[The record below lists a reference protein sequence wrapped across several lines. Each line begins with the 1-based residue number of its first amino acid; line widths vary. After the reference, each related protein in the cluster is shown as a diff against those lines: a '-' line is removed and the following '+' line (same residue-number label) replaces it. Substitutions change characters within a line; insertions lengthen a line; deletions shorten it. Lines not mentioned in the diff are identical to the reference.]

1 MNKYKIING
10 IVTFVLTAA
19 VVIFINIAL
28 KAELNMLLILSLSLM
43 NAVYQMLSPIRNQRV
58 RGALIFYETDEGE
71 LMVRIKTEEDPRIL
85 YASGDKYILMQIIDK
100 VQEVNE

>member
-1 MNKYKIING
+1 MNKYKLING

-28 KAELNMLLILSLSLM
+28 KAELNVLLILSLSLT
-43 NAVYQMLSPIRNQRV
+43 NAAYQMLSPIRNQHV
-58 RGALIFYETDEGE
+58 RGALIFYATDEGE
-71 LMVRIKTEEDPRIL
+71 LMVRIKTEEDPRMI

-100 VQEVNE
+100 VQEVKE

>member
-1 MNKYKIING
+1 M
-10 IVTFVLTAA
+10 VTFVLTAV

-28 KAELNMLLILSLSLM
+28 KAELNILLILSLSLV
-43 NAVYQMLSPIRNQRV
+43 NAVYQMLSPIRNQHV